1 MKKILLIIGFILII
15 ITGLGLLTIKMLYNN
30 GEELTGN
37 IAVVKEDG
45 EKKASEE
52 ASNGEETVGIAIGNI
67 APDFTLENINGQQES
82 LEDYRGKNIVLNF
95 FRTT

>member
-1 MKKILLIIGFILII
+1 MKKILLVIGFILII
-15 ITGLGLLTIKMLYNN
+15 ITGLGLLTIKMFYSN
-30 GEELTGN
+30 GEEATEN

-45 EKKASEE
+45 EKKANEE
-52 ASNGEETVGIAIGNI
+52 ASNGEEIVGIAISNT
-67 APDFTLENINGQQES
+67 APDFTLENINEQQES